1 MAKADQVSPVFIIQ
15 EYTRRNMPGI
25 TDIYILPGTAFHLL
39 VHILYRTGFMID
51 PAQYLFLFQTK
62 N

>member
-15 EYTRRNMPGI
+15 EYTRRNIPRI
-25 TDIYILPGTAFHLL
+25 TDIYTSGHSFHLL